1 MNSQSRDLETI
12 LGTDR
17 GVPDELM
24 RRADFFRLPWVS
36 CTVPCSG

>member
-1 MNSQSRDLETI
+1 MNSQSRDLEMI

-24 RRADFFRLPWVS
+24 RRSDFFRLPWVS
-36 CTVPCSG
+36 CAVMP